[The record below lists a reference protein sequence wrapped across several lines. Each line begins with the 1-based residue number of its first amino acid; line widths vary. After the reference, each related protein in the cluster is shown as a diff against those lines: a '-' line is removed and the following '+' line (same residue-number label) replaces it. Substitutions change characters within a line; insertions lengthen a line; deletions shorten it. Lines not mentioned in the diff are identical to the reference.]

1 MGFFSMDKS
10 KVLLMHQPSAH
21 GLVPFL
27 ERAGYAVH
35 AAEKPEDAAISLLEH
50 EPEVVIWD
58 VNLNRMSEWN
68 RLHAMLKSR
77 TPLVSVNQLKSWDD
91 SENGLGAD
99 SVLSASIGEP
109 HASGPNLSEA
119 LEASSQTEGAIDNPD
134 ALLGKLSQLLS
145 KSKGDIRH
153 FYTKVG
159 NKLRRIELSDI
170 RFIQVEGKYSTIHL
184 ESRNYHIKSSLN
196 DMLHLLSSNEFVR
209 VSRNNVVNLEFIE
222 HIDVFQSTVRI
233 GNDDVPISRTYKEN
247 LMRFVQLM

>member
-1 MGFFSMDKS
+1 MGFFSMRKS
-10 KVLLMHQPSAH
+10 KVLLMHQPSPH

-35 AAEKPEDAAISLLEH
+35 LAEKPEDAAISLLEH

-58 VNLNRMSEWN
+58 VNLNRMLEWS
-68 RLHAMLKSR
+68 RLHTMLKSR
-77 TPLVSVNQLKSWDD
+77 TPLVSVNRLKSWND
-91 SENGLGAD
+91 SEDEPLGGHAV
-99 SVLSASIGEP
+99 SKSIGLP
-109 HASGPNLSEA
+109 HVSSPNVGEA
-119 LEASSQTEGAIDNPD
+119 LDRSSRSDVAIDNPD
-134 ALLGKLSQLLS
+134 ALLGRLSQLLS

-159 NKLRRIELSDI
+159 NKLRRIELADI

-184 ESRNYHIKSSLN
+184 ENRNYHIKSSLN
-196 DMLHLLSSNEFVR
+196 DMLHLLSSDEFVR

-233 GNDDVPISRTYKEN
+233 GNVDVPISRTYKEN
-247 LMRFVQLM
+247 LMRFVQMM

>member
-1 MGFFSMDKS
+1 MLDT
-10 KVLLMHQPSAH
+10 LCTA
-21 GLVPFL
+21 
-27 ERAGYAVH
+27 AV
-35 AAEKPEDAAISLLEH
+35 KPEDAAISLLEH

-58 VNLNRMSEWN
+58 VSLNRMSEWN
-68 RLHAMLKSR
+68 RLHATLKSQNSFGFCEP
-77 TPLVSVNQLKSWDD
+77 TEK
-91 SENGLGAD
+91 LGRFRRCVWERSSA
-99 SVLSASIGEP
+99 LSASIGEP

-134 ALLGKLSQLLS
+134 ALLGRLSQLLS

-196 DMLHLLSSNEFVR
+196 DMLHLLSSDEFVR